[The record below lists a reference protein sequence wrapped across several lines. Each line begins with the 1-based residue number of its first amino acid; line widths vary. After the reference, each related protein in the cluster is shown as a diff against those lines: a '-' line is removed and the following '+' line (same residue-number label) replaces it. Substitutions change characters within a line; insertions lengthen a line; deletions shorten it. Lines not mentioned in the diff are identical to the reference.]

1 MLTDHARTNLGCCRD
16 PILNAQVGKIRLAS
30 ATVAV
35 RTVALLAGALLLGGC
50 DTLSSLNPFDKTE
63 RYKMEIVPEV
73 PAGQLYDEGLGRMK
87 KSDHEGAAKK
97 FGELEKQYPYSD
109 WSRKALLMTA
119 YAHFEGQ
126 NYEDAINASKRYLQ
140 LHPASTDAPYAQYIM
155 AMSNYNQIPDVTRD
169 QERALK
175 ALLALQELVDRYPKS
190 EYVSDARKKI
200 HVAKDQLAG
209 KEMEVG
215 RFYLQKRNYTA
226 AINRFRDVVAKFQT
240 TRHVEEALMRLTEAY
255 MALGIIERGANRRR
269 GPRPQLSGQHLVSRR
284 PRPLEVGRARA
295 ARGCRAPGSAAASAA
310 SRGRS
315 ASTAAVDLKLMR
327 S

>member
-1 MLTDHARTNLGCCRD
+1 
-16 PILNAQVGKIRLAS
+16 
-30 ATVAV
+30 
-35 RTVALLAGALLLGGC
+35 
-50 DTLSSLNPFDKTE
+50 
-63 RYKMEIVPEV
+63 
-73 PAGQLYDEGLGRMK
+73 
-87 KSDHEGAAKK
+87 
-97 FGELEKQYPYSD
+97 
-109 WSRKALLMTA
+109 LLMTA

-255 MALGIIERGANRRR
+255 MALGITGEA
-269 GPRPQLSGQHLVSRR
+269 QT
-284 PRPLEVGRARA
+284 
-295 ARGCRAPGSAAASAA
+295 AAAVLGHNFPDSTWYRDAHVLLKSGGLEPREDA
-310 SRGRS
+310 GSWISRSFRGLTR
-315 ASTAAVDLKLMR
+315 TVGINR
-327 S
+327 